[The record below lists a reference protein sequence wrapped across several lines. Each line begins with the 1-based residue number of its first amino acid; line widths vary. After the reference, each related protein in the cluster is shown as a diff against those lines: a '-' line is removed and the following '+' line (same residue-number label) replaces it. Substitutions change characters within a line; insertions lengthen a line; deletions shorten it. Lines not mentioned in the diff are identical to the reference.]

1 MKRLGKVIQSVQAFG
16 RELSRRSITAEAKR
30 IPAIGVALGGGFAR
44 GIAHIGVL
52 KVLEEEGIPVRM
64 VAGTSVGA
72 IMGAAYCSG
81 LTIAEL
87 EEIAH
92 KVRFTTFARWTLSRY
107 GFATNDRMVS
117 FLTRTLKAHTFEELR
132 IPLGVTATDFNT
144 GEGAVFSSGPIIDPV
159 RASCA
164 YPGMF
169 LPVEI
174 DGRWLVDGMLSH
186 PVPTRPLREMGADR
200 VLAVN
205 LKGQW
210 SKSSAPRHFFDVI
223 GKSFAIA
230 QDMMSAVWR
239 SAADIVIEPDVAGFD
254 YDDFKRAGELIR
266 VGELAMR
273 RALPEVRKWL
283 EAPTEAV
290 APLKAP
296 VLIASPA
303 PMPAD

>member
-1 MKRLGKVIQSVQAFG
+1 MKTLGNVIRSVQAFG
-16 RELSRRSITAEAKR
+16 RELSRKTSPTEAHR
-30 IPAIGVALGGGFAR
+30 TPAIGVALGGGFAR

-52 KVLEEEGIPVRM
+52 KVLEEEGIPIRM

-81 LTIAEL
+81 VTIAEL

-92 KVRFTTFARWTLSRY
+92 KVRFTTFARWTLSRL
-107 GFATNDRMVS
+107 GFATTDRMVS
-117 FLTRTLKAHTFEELR
+117 FLKQTLKVQTFEEMR

-144 GEGAVFSSGPIIDPV
+144 GKGTVFTSGPIIDPV

-174 DGRWLVDGMLSH
+174 QGSWLVDGMLSY
-186 PVPTRPLREMGADR
+186 PVPSRPLREMGAER
-200 VLAVN
+200 VLAVH

-210 SKSSAPRHFFDVI
+210 SKTCAPRHFFDVI
-223 GKSFAIA
+223 GQSFAIA
-230 QDMMSAVWR
+230 QDMMSSAWR

-273 RALPEVRKWL
+273 RALPEVRKWM
-283 EAPTEAV
+283 EAPAEAV

-296 VLIASPA
+296 ALIPSPA
-303 PMPAD
+303 SMPGD

>member
-1 MKRLGKVIQSVQAFG
+1 MKSLGKVIRSVQAFS
-16 RELSRRSITAEAKR
+16 RELSRRSNAPEVKR
-30 IPAIGVALGGGFAR
+30 PPAIGLALGGGFAR

-64 VAGTSVGA
+64 IAGTSVGA

-87 EEIAH
+87 EEVAH
-92 KVRFTTFARWTLSRY
+92 RVRFTTFARWTLSRF

-117 FLTRTLKAHTFEELR
+117 FLARTLKVQTFEELR

-144 GEGAVFSSGPIIDPV
+144 GEGLVFSSGPIVDPV

-169 LPVEI
+169 LPVENN
-174 DGRWLVDGMLSH
+174 GRWLVDGMLSH
-186 PVPTRPLREMGADR
+186 PVPTVPVRAMGAER
-200 VLAVN
+200 VLAVH

-210 SKSSAPRHFFDVI
+210 SKTTAPRHLFDVI
-223 GKSFAIA
+223 GQSFAIA
-230 QDMMSAVWR
+230 QDMMSSVWR
-239 SAADIVIEPDVAGFD
+239 GAADIVIEPDVAGFD
-254 YDDFKRAGELIR
+254 YDDFKRAGELIQ

-283 EAPTEAV
+283 EVPAEV
-290 APLKAP
+290 SAPLKTP
-296 VLIASPA
+296 GLVVRPA

>member
-1 MKRLGKVIQSVQAFG
+1 MKHLGKVIRSVQAFG
-16 RELSRRSITAEAKR
+16 RELSRRSGVTEANR
-30 IPAIGVALGGGFAR
+30 VPAIGIALGGGFAR

-87 EEIAH
+87 EELAR

-107 GFATNDRMVS
+107 GFATNDRMVA
-117 FLTRTLKAHTFEELR
+117 FLQKTLKVQTFEELR

-144 GEGAVFSSGPIIDPV
+144 GEGAVFSSGAIIDPV

-169 LPVEI
+169 LPVDI
-174 DGRWLVDGMLSH
+174 RGRWLVDGMLSH
-186 PVPTRPLREMGADR
+186 PVPTRPLREMGAER
-200 VLAVN
+200 VLAVH

-210 SKSSAPRHFFDVI
+210 SKTTAPRHLFDVI
-223 GKSFAIA
+223 GQSFAIA
-230 QDMMSAVWR
+230 QDTMGTVWR
-239 SAADIVIEPDVAGFD
+239 SAADVVIEPDVAGFD
-254 YDDFKRAGELIR
+254 YDDFKRADELVR
-266 VGELAMR
+266 VGEIAMR

-283 EAPTEAV
+283 DVPMEAGSPV
-290 APLKAP
+290 KAP
-296 VLIASPA
+296 VLTARPA